1 MNALINS
8 GNPRNDMSAVF
19 KQSNRIGHTDR
30 GTQMITNPTLSRRSF
45 SRLIGVSAAY
55 TALRPTTETKA
66 SWRALLPN
74 ETSSAANV
82 VRLSSNENPYGPS
95 PAALKAMT
103 DGFNLAWRYPDEY
116 ADMLADEL
124 ARLNNVPVDQ
134 VLLGDGSGEILKL
147 CAAAFTSKDKKI
159 VVANPTF
166 EAIARHAGV
175 AGAEIVK
182 IDLTPDYSHD
192 LKKMLAAAN
201 GAGLIYICNPNN
213 PTASITPKNEIS
225 DFLAKLSPATIVL
238 IDEAYHHY
246 VESKEYE
253 SAIPLVK
260 QYPNLIVARTF
271 SKIYGMAGLRC
282 GYCVTQSANIGRMKT
297 HQTWDSVNIMALVAA
312 LASVKDAD
320 HVARGRQLNSE
331 VKKSVCAEL
340 DTLGYRYIPSHANFM
355 MIDLRRE
362 VRPVIDALRSR
373 GVEVGRLF
381 PALPN
386 FMRVTIGTNSEMK
399 QFLTAFRE
407 VMV

>member
-1 MNALINS
+1 
-8 GNPRNDMSAVF
+8 
-19 KQSNRIGHTDR
+19 
-30 GTQMITNPTLSRRSF
+30 
-45 SRLIGVSAAY
+45 
-55 TALRPTTETKA
+55 
-66 SWRALLPN
+66 
-74 ETSSAANV
+74 
-82 VRLSSNENPYGPS
+82 
-95 PAALKAMT
+95 MT
-103 DGFNLAWRYPDEY
+103 DGFSLAWRYPDEY
-116 ADMLADEL
+116 ADMLASEL
-124 ARLNNVPVDQ
+124 ATVNSVPVEQ

-147 CAAAFTSKDKKI
+147 CAAAFTGRDKKMI
-159 VVANPTF
+159 VANPTF
-166 EAIARHAGV
+166 EAVARHASV
-175 AGAEIVK
+175 AGADVVK
-182 IDLTPDYSHD
+182 IDLTPDYRHD
-192 LKKMLAAAN
+192 LQKMLAAAS
-201 GAGLIYICNPNN
+201 GAGLVYICNPNN

-225 DFLAKLSPATIVL
+225 EFLAKLSPSTIVL

-246 VESKEYE
+246 VESKDYE

-282 GYCVTQSANIGRMKT
+282 GYCVTQRANIGLMKT

-312 LASVKDAD
+312 LASLKDAD
-320 HVARGRQLNSE
+320 HVPHGRKLNSE

-340 DTLGYRYIPSHANFM
+340 DTLGYHYIPSHANFM

-381 PALPN
+381 PALPM
-386 FMRVTIGTNSEMK
+386 FMRVTIGTGPEMK